1 MRRTTMAALA
11 GLTLLAGCGF
21 VRKTV
26 GLKSGEPGYST
37 PSSTSIYGDWVL
49 GTAPDS
55 TAFAGASSVELS
67 LQPGN
72 FVITASYPGQAPV
85 VLRGS
90 AVLAQEGGVLTLT
103 PSSGGTAAGRGG
115 ALVMA
120 AGQPLTLIASAAGN
134 TLVFQPPSE
143 RAVEPSS
150 VWHKKAKA
158 QQAGTASPTPP
169 MR

>member
-1 MRRTTMAALA
+1 MMRRTMTVLA
-11 GLTLLAGCGF
+11 GLMLLSGCGF
-21 VRKTV
+21 FKKTV

-37 PSSTSIYGDWVL
+37 PGTTSIYGDWVL

-55 TAFAGASSVELS
+55 TAFAGASSVELN

-72 FVITASYPGQAPV
+72 FVLTAMYPGRQPITI
-85 VLRGS
+85 RGN
-90 AVLAQEGGVLTLT
+90 AVLAPEGGVLTLT
-103 PSSGGTAAGRGG
+103 PQSGTAEGSRG

-158 QQAGTASPTPP
+158 QQAGTAPATPAP
-169 MR
+169 